1 MEILLG
7 IAAALIVLFS
17 LGMAGRA
24 AAAEKPPVA
33 MTQLATQTP
42 AQLAPDALRE
52 RLEKL
57 AASEPPKELSLGAMC
72 YRPAM
77 TPDRFDYVC
86 PTCKAKTVLANP
98 KRSRNSRELDA
109 CRRQLKQIKGLKAE
123 LIETGFCATCF
134 PKAKVP
140 SLDLVIHNA
149 DGTSHRVNGTSSND
163 LLLITEFLAGET
175 KHKGGQGRETP
186 LKDHLPR
193 LRQLLGLP
201 KETR

>member
-1 MEILLG
+1 MEILIG
-7 IAAALIVLFS
+7 IIAALLLAVAVFVANTSKAIP
-17 LGMAGRA
+17 
-24 AAAEKPPVA
+24 AAENAPA
-33 MTQLATQTP
+33 MK
-42 AQLAPDALRE
+42 E
-52 RLEKL
+52 RAVSSSADYQQRLQKL

-72 YRPAM
+72 YKTAM
-77 TPDRFDYVC
+77 PPDRFDYVC

-149 DGTSHRVNGTSSND
+149 DGTSHRVNGISSND

-175 KHKGGQGRETP
+175 KHKGSQGRETP

-193 LRQLLGLP
+193 LRQLLGLL